1 MPYLKKIKSVQMNG
15 NMLYCVCCLEMH
27 SGQETARWAI
37 LGHAGF
43 GAPQLLAGR
52 GPLWWPRGSCGQRR
66 LQKVIKANQW
76 EKAGP

>member
-1 MPYLKKIKSVQMNG
+1 METCYTVSVVWKCTVDRRQLAG
-15 NMLYCVCCLEMH
+15 QSLDML
-27 SGQETARWAI
+27 G
-37 LGHAGF
+37 LGP
-43 GAPQLLAGR
+43 PQLLAGR